1 MKVFLKAG
9 ILFEYSNINNLQPN
23 SMVLEG
29 FSSWKTTRLRASIPC
44 CLFSGT
50 TINSL
55 FCVPLH

>member
-29 FSSWKTTRLRASIPC
+29 FSS
-44 CLFSGT
+44 
-50 TINSL
+50 
-55 FCVPLH
+55 